1 MGNPLELV
9 VFLGNVPRKDIRAEE
24 EKKESLEAVL
34 HLELGKEKN
43 SEVWGTCTKTDI
55 RVEQQQD
62 I

>member
-34 HLELGKEKN
+34 HLELGEGKN
-43 SEVWGTCTKTDI
+43 S
-55 RVEQQQD
+55 
-62 I
+62 